1 MSDPGTPQPGLNT
14 LPLEPLFFGDYLFP
28 ENPSLQDLR
37 QVFLLDKSSKQ
48 KDFHQSLQLHA
59 HLMGLAL
66 AARVSRGLDLA
77 YDHAHDAFKNKQ
89 RPDRRNEFVA
99 SFNYA
104 YDETERI
111 LHHALAHPQP
121 RPSFLDMMSQ
131 SSSTAILAFLHR
143 IRTDPTILAT
153 AFKNLQSQE
162 LDGLL
167 LPERSPALAHTQA
180 HFGHR
185 HTRERGNSMHTTS
198 SQHQAPANS
207 IHKQPP
213 QGAIPNFVNNQ
224 DIVHI
229 ILGNLFGPPNFEQEH
244 ILRAKVV
251 QTIFVTLLMEKKGE
265 RLMTE
270 MLERYVTHSEWQHNS
285 IVKAPFEKTLLALI
299 QKGEQIL
306 AGFTDEELNANTHP
320 LTASSSQNH
329 HLQHLHHHHQSL
341 GRMASVPLMKAP
353 LDDSTMPASNQQ
365 GSGHH
370 DSSASAKTVE
380 SRASLPE
387 LTARQAVV
395 EDFFTEACLRI
406 MDALKEFS
414 PPGLMQL
421 SQMIFAE
428 LDNSAKSYAS
438 LIIVVKFFFYRFMNK
453 CIAYPETYGMMQEVF
468 ISEKQRQ
475 RILFTTHQRLYRHVT
490 NILNPVPGWESRSLI
505 IDTRIRESIDGFVS
519 LFSASSSAN
528 GNTSSQYTLN
538 PVAELSTSA
547 PVPAAS
553 SRPSR
558 TGIPG
563 TKASETIPYLLLC
576 PSDFTT
582 LLYFV
587 CPQLRTAHPGFS
599 SHSSSTSMTR
609 SSSFNG
615 KSVPITRQ
623 RTSSETPPTY
633 PAAMKS
639 AAAAS
644 GASAGSSST
653 ATGAVHPPGVAR
665 AHKRASPSFSF
676 FSGATSSLPFKA
688 KPPPPL
694 TLEKYPTAP
703 AGDSSYH
710 GSTFLTLSG
719 IKPGQAALPQ
729 TATVE
734 VTSSS
739 GIAAASSSCI
749 LPSDSKAPSAAAN
762 STTPSSSTVKSV
774 APAPTPKHWNDEI
787 LMPDLKAAIQELRK
801 IQPGFMKESPWAVTH
816 SSLTPL
822 REPWA
827 LVYVEYGDAPNDP
840 HASGSDQD
848 DGVRK
853 NSPYAET
860 ALALAPSCMAMAME
874 TSSMGGS
881 SRIVTVTKPMLVD
894 QVMDSAGGH
903 DHTASSLG
911 IDLEVDESDADS
923 IISSEDKSLAKT
935 THYLTSEDKGM
946 SILRVNSSQML
957 SSGDRS
963 GSKSVPGQGSAR
975 HGEHPV
981 RVRNDDGRTP
991 AMRRIATDRAWK
1003 IRIRQTVHSE
1013 ADMPEE
1019 VITVARSIFKI
1030 LREFD
1035 LATSNEF
1042 HESQFGYPST
1052 GEKDHRSIQSLLV
1065 QGIEQARL
1073 FGNHG
1078 AAIGFHHSLRVLE
1091 SSPILRQLDSSKL
1104 IYLLAMP
1111 IKHRLEHRAGRAR
1124 SRTMWESFAH
1134 SWHMRLVSAIER
1146 KRENISALRIKMY
1159 YQTCVRTSRSFDR
1172 SFGVV
1177 VSLSRSNKAALR
1189 RYQPSEEWECQH
1201 GGCNDLEMSSGI
1213 ECDPA
1218 ICKDTCEDH
1227 SSHRSDTENTTGSH
1241 GDKSSKRYSVHNGLH
1256 AHALRTAK
1264 VRRSSFSSY
1273 IDNVT
1278 SHSFGSH
1285 SYLESSLG
1293 HLKEKEQATFSSSYN
1308 PTHQGMLWGNSNSN
1322 SSNSGS
1328 QTAAPGSLG
1337 DAIDLPSD
1345 FNMDTRE
1352 VEAVQRWIQD
1362 TGIHN
1367 FLPGEDNFLRFCME
1381 VESVVRCIGLGGTG
1395 IHGAGIPQT
1404 VGTISSSGSDFF
1416 IKEVAKFNGQF
1427 VAGMGPTDVIVQ
1439 TKSGSTSGVAE
1450 FIVNSLKNGHIASP
1464 LPTPTG
1470 THFFS
1475 TTSTASSA
1483 ASTNGPA
1490 NSGSSYGSQSSPTS
1504 LHSPVNGIP
1513 SGGKSKAMLR
1523 QILHNNNQGSPE
1535 AIPSLPDDPSSI
1547 YATPV
1552 GPTYALYNPP
1562 YSITTHGTSSYS
1574 GSSAPGGAPST
1585 VSPHQLTHLPKDMTE
1600 FLRRMQLRLTS
1611 FVLSEWLELFG
1622 EVETDRWFVEFMD
1635 EIRINR
1641 KAEDGGAESV
1651 TDEQEDCLSA
1661 ADANQDGDFLPA
1673 NQMDLRDKPSVTEN
1687 GLHHRSP
1694 ETFASVRVAVE
1705 VPESARRMSVAKSSL
1720 ASGELAG
1727 PLGVNSSWRG
1737 PCDDLNSLSDEKG
1750 HSEDKQQRQLGFQP
1764 ESVARFDTE
1773 RKRPVS
1779 HAAHSTTPKAESSV
1793 RNVSSFSS
1801 IRRESLNHPSAQE
1814 ECPSQPRPGYSGRSL
1829 LDTHVR
1835 SLGEKRALK
1844 PVMASSAE
1852 PYDLAEAFQSTI
1864 DRFSQTSS
1872 PYQKLGHLYA
1882 LVQLIAASLSYP
1894 DSCTTGGAA
1903 IADSQQETA
1912 RESHTAD
1919 GSRPLSSHSRASF
1932 GNKTV
1937 VEEFPPSP
1945 RAFTPGTDAIV
1956 SEIEKLMRQGSIL
1969 RPRNLLRDLQ
1979 LIATFVPG
1987 SILDLRDDGKAF
1999 WDMTVAIS
2007 GLKGD
2012 VIEYVVKKGTQF
2024 VEVEEST
2031 RTSQENE
2038 RSGCRPM
2045 PHDDDDDERTRM
2057 AEAVR
2062 LFTIGAKES
2071 HAVAQRE
2078 LAILYMSLPTLPST
2092 STPPLGYLRADGSPL
2107 VGQTGRVPSPITI
2120 STSRFGKPP
2129 LRTNTPPPP
2138 SPMGTSFLGKSVGTA
2153 SIPIKQKPRHQHS
2166 SSGSGSSFGSG
2177 VLNGLGIM
2185 SGLGSFTGS
2194 SSMGSGGSEG
2204 PNNSSTASLHQHQ
2217 LHQREFADGHH
2228 DVEHYHEVHQ
2238 TGRQSASGAVCMVSQ
2253 CSNRSLHPNQYQQQQ
2268 QQRHQQQLQQQQQQH
2283 SSSQNAG
2290 DPPNSSGPDKF
2301 NPENVAA
2308 AMHWFSLAAAQ
2319 GDQFSINY
2327 LKHKETA
2334 GGMLSNIQ

>member
-1 MSDPGTPQPGLNT
+1 MQ
-14 LPLEPLFFGDYLFP
+14 
-28 ENPSLQDLR
+28 
-37 QVFLLDKSSKQ
+37 
-48 KDFHQSLQLHA
+48 
-59 HLMGLAL
+59 
-66 AARVSRGLDLA
+66 
-77 YDHAHDAFKNKQ
+77 
-89 RPDRRNEFVA
+89 
-99 SFNYA
+99 
-104 YDETERI
+104 
-111 LHHALAHPQP
+111 
-121 RPSFLDMMSQ
+121 
-131 SSSTAILAFLHR
+131 
-143 IRTDPTILAT
+143 
-153 AFKNLQSQE
+153 
-162 LDGLL
+162 
-167 LPERSPALAHTQA
+167 
-180 HFGHR
+180 
-185 HTRERGNSMHTTS
+185 TTS
-198 SQHQAPANS
+198 SYQSSQHSSLQHQAPTTSN
-207 IHKQPP
+207 HKQQL

-229 ILGNLFGPPNFEQEH
+229 ILGNLFGPPNFEREH
-244 ILRAKVV
+244 TLRARVV
-251 QTIFVTLLMEKKGE
+251 QTIFVTLLTEKKGE

-285 IVKAPFEKTLLALI
+285 LVKAPFEKTLLALI
-299 QKGEQIL
+299 HKGEQVL

-341 GRMASVPLMKAP
+341 GRMSSVPLMKAP
-353 LDDSTMPASNQQ
+353 RDDSTMPASNQQ
-365 GSGHH
+365 GSGHQ
-370 DSSASAKTVE
+370 DSTTSVKTVE
-380 SRASLPE
+380 PRDSLPE
-387 LTARQAVV
+387 LTARQAVI
-395 EDFFTEACLRI
+395 EEFFTDACLRI
-406 MDALKEFS
+406 VDALEEFS
-414 PPGLMQL
+414 PPGLIQL
-421 SQMIFAE
+421 SQMIFAG
-428 LDNSAKSYAS
+428 LDDSAKSYAS

-453 CIAYPETYGMMQEVF
+453 CIAYPETYGMMEEVF

-490 NILNPVPGWESRSLI
+490 NILNPVPGWENRSLV
-505 IDTRIRESIDGFVS
+505 IDTRIRESINGFVS
-519 LFSASSSAN
+519 LFSASPNAK
-528 GNTSSQYTLN
+528 GNTSSQYTLS
-538 PVAELSTSA
+538 PVAELSTPA
-547 PVPAAS
+547 PMQAAS
-553 SRPSR
+553 FPPAGSSTSRA
-558 TGIPG
+558 
-563 TKASETIPYLLLC
+563 KASETIPYLLLC

-587 CPQLRTAHPGFS
+587 CPQLRTAYAGFS

-609 SSSFNG
+609 SSSFSG
-615 KSVPITRQ
+615 KSAPVTRL

-633 PAAMKS
+633 PAAMKT
-639 AAAAS
+639 AAAA
-644 GASAGSSST
+644 ASAGSSST
-653 ATGAVHPPGVAR
+653 GPSAAQPSSVAR

-749 LPSDSKAPSAAAN
+749 LPSDSKTSNTAGN
-762 STTPSSSTVKSV
+762 NTTPNASATQKSE
-774 APAPTPKHWNDEI
+774 APAPIPKHWNDEALI
-787 LMPDLKAAIQELRK
+787 PDLKAAIQELRK
-801 IQPGFMKESPWAVTH
+801 IQPGFMKETPWAVTH

-827 LVYVEYGDAPNDP
+827 LVYVEYGDAPNNS
-840 HASGSDQD
+840 HAGESEQDGS
-848 DGVRK
+848 VRK
-853 NSPYAET
+853 NSTYVET
-860 ALALAPSCMAMAME
+860 GLALAPSCMAMAME

-881 SRIVTVTKPMLVD
+881 SRIVAVTKPMLVD

-903 DHTASSLG
+903 DHTGSSLG
-911 IDLEVDESDADS
+911 IDLEVDEDDTDS
-923 IISSEDKSLAKT
+923 IISSEDKSLTKT
-935 THYLTSEDKGM
+935 TYSLTSADKGL

-963 GSKSVPGQGSAR
+963 GSKAVPEQGSAR
-975 HGEHPV
+975 QGEHPT
-981 RVRNDDGRTP
+981 RVQSDDGRTQ
-991 AMRRIATDRAWK
+991 AMRRTATDRAWK
-1003 IRIRQTVHSE
+1003 MRIRQTVHSE

-1019 VITVARSIFKI
+1019 IITVARSIFKI

-1035 LATSNEF
+1035 LLPSEF
-1042 HESQFGYPST
+1042 HESNHGYSST
-1052 GEKDHRSIQSLLV
+1052 GERDHQSIQTLLM

-1134 SWHMRLVSAIER
+1134 SWHVRLVSAIER

-1172 SFGVV
+1172 SFGVI
-1177 VSLSRSNKAALR
+1177 VSLSRLNKAALR
-1189 RYQPSEEWECQH
+1189 KYQSTDEWDRHH
-1201 GGCNDLEMSSGI
+1201 GSWNDLGTSGGTG
-1213 ECDPA
+1213 CDPA
-1218 ICKDTCEDH
+1218 TCKDTCEGH
-1227 SSHRSDTENTTGSH
+1227 SSHSMDAETTTGRH
-1241 GDKSSKRYSVHNGLH
+1241 GDKSSKRYSANNGLH
-1256 AHALRTAK
+1256 VHALRTAK

-1278 SHSFGSH
+1278 SRSFGSH

-1308 PTHQGMLWGNSNSN
+1308 PTHQGMLWGNSSN
-1322 SSNSGS
+1322 TGS
-1328 QTAAPGSLG
+1328 QTAVSGSLG
-1337 DAIDLPSD
+1337 DAVDLSSD
-1345 FNMDTRE
+1345 FSMDTRE

-1381 VESVVRCIGLGGTG
+1381 VEAVVRGIGLGGTG
-1395 IHGAGIPQT
+1395 IQGAGIPQT

-1439 TKSGSTSGVAE
+1439 AKSGSTSGVAE
-1450 FIVNSLKNGHIASP
+1450 FIVNSLKNSHIASP

-1475 TTSTASSA
+1475 TTSTAL
-1483 ASTNGPA
+1483 STANTSGPA

-1504 LHSPVNGIP
+1504 HHSPVNGIQ

-1523 QILHNNNQGSPE
+1523 QILHNNNPGSPE
-1535 AIPSLPDDPSSI
+1535 AIPSLPDDPTSI
-1547 YATPV
+1547 YAVPV

-1562 YSITTHGTSSYS
+1562 YSTTTHGTSSYS

-1585 VSPHQLTHLPKDMTE
+1585 VSPHQTTHLPKDMTE
-1600 FLRRMQLRLTS
+1600 FLRRMQLRLTG

-1635 EIRINR
+1635 EMRIDR
-1641 KAEDGGAESV
+1641 GAEDDAESV
-1651 TDEQEDCLSA
+1651 TGEQEDRLAA
-1661 ADANQDGDFLPA
+1661 ADANQDGDCLPA
-1673 NQMDLRDKPSVTEN
+1673 NQMALRDKPSAPEN

-1694 ETFASVRVAVE
+1694 ETFASARITMEA
-1705 VPESARRMSVAKSSL
+1705 PESARRLSAVRSSYE
-1720 ASGELAG
+1720 SGELAG
-1727 PLGVNSSWRG
+1727 PLGLNNSWRG
-1737 PCDDLNSLSDEKG
+1737 PSDTLNSFESEKCRQ
-1750 HSEDKQQRQLGFQP
+1750 EDKQQLQLGFQP
-1764 ESVARFDTE
+1764 ESKARFDTE

-1779 HAAHSTTPKAESSV
+1779 HSAHSTTPKAEASI

-1801 IRRESLNHPSAQE
+1801 IRRESLCNQLPQE
-1814 ECPSQPRPGYSGRSL
+1814 ECLSQLQLGHSGKSVS
-1829 LDTHVR
+1829 DTQVR
-1835 SLGEKRALK
+1835 GLGERRSPKSA
-1844 PVMASSAE
+1844 MASSAE
-1852 PYDLAEAFQSTI
+1852 PYDLAEAIQSTI
-1864 DRFSQTSS
+1864 DRFSLTNS
-1872 PYQKLGHLYA
+1872 PYQKLSHLYA

-1894 DSCTTGGAA
+1894 DSCMTGGVSSAA
-1903 IADSQQETA
+1903 IASSQQEKA
-1912 RESHTAD
+1912 QGPHNAD
-1919 GSRPLSSHSRASF
+1919 GSRPSSSRSRASL
-1932 GNKTV
+1932 GSKTFA
-1937 VEEFPPSP
+1937 EEFPPSP

-1956 SEIEKLMRQGSIL
+1956 SEIENLMRQGRIL
-1969 RPRNLLRDLQ
+1969 RPKNLLRDLQ

-2007 GLKGD
+2007 GLKSD

-2024 VEVEEST
+2024 VEVDEST

-2038 RSGCRPM
+2038 RSGCRPVAR
-2045 PHDDDDDERTRM
+2045 DDDDDERTRM

-2092 STPPLGYLRADGSPL
+2092 STPPLGYLKADGSPL
-2107 VGQTGRVPSPITI
+2107 VGQSGRVPSPITI

-2138 SPMGTSFLGKSVGTA
+2138 SPMGTSFLGKSMGTA

-2177 VLNGLGIM
+2177 VLSGLGIM
-2185 SGLGSFTGS
+2185 TGLGSFTGS

-2204 PNNSSTASLHQHQ
+2204 PTNSSTASLHQHQ
-2217 LHQREFADGHH
+2217 LHQTEFADGHT

-2238 TGRQSASGAVCMVSQ
+2238 TGRQSALGAVCMVSQ
-2253 CSNRSLHPNQYQQQQ
+2253 NSNGSLNPNQYQQQHQQQQ
-2268 QQRHQQQLQQQQQQH
+2268 QQRHQQQPQQH
-2283 SSSQNAG
+2283 HNSVTNTG
-2290 DPPNSSGPDKF
+2290 HPPSSSGPDKF

-2334 GGMLSNIQ
+2334 GGMFSNIR